1 MSETTFDSADDVL
14 AALKHIAQFIEE
26 LNADRA
32 LAWEQAA
39 LQLRDKQKA
48 EQERDEMERDAQTM
62 AARMS
67 EACGILSIKR
77 PRDETG
83 VDAAIE
89 EAFSKARETRIPM
102 VAIER
107 VKAVLTE
114 LGANAMLISNYNY
127 RRSYGIMESVN
138 AIQDA
143 LGLGAAKTDTAY
155 TGLNNAID
163 VVSEIKAKLVAAREP
178 GVDKTK
184 INNELKELKSQL
196 VSVAQSASFS
206 GENWLSPGAAA
217 EGRCWLAASSPA

>member
-89 EAFSKARETRIPM
+89 EAFSKARETRTPM
-102 VAIER
+102 AVSNSIDAVATAKIER

-114 LGANAMLISNYNY
+114 LGVRAMLISDY

-143 LGLGAAKTDTAY
+143 LGLEHSFDLNTD
-155 TGLNNAID
+155 NRD
-163 VVSEIKAKLVAAREP
+163 
-178 GVDKTK
+178 
-184 INNELKELKSQL
+184 INNGDQYE
-196 VSVAQSASFS
+196 
-206 GENWLSPGAAA
+206 
-217 EGRCWLAASSPA
+217 